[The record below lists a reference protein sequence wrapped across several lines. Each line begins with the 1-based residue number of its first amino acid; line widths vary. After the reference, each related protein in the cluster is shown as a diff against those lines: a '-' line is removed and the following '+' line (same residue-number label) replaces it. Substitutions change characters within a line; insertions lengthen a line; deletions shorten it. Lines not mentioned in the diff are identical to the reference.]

1 MSQAKIQRVMLETV
15 ASALGPA
22 LCAQVAFVGG
32 CTTAL
37 FLTDAAALHQV
48 RHTEDV
54 DLIVSVL
61 GYGQWH
67 QLQQQLRAQGFRD
80 DPGTDGPICAMWLQ
94 GLRVDFTPDDSAVLG
109 FSNQWYPPALKTAT
123 AYPLSD
129 TCCMRLVRPEYFIA
143 TKLEAWLG
151 RGNDDPEGSQDIE
164 DLLTLFDG
172 RAEIVQDL
180 AMAEPG
186 LRQWC
191 AAQLQALCNKRG
203 FERAIEGTARG
214 NRQREDLIHAR
225 IAAITLHDKAGT
237 GHFARN

>member
-1 MSQAKIQRVMLETV
+1 MNQASIQRMMLETV
-15 ASALGPA
+15 ASALGPD

-94 GLRVDFTPDDSAVLG
+94 GLRVDFTPDDPAVLG
-109 FSNQWYPPALKTAT
+109 FSNQWYPAALKTAT
-123 AYPLSD
+123 EFHLSD
-129 TCCMRLVRPEYFIA
+129 ACSIRLVRPEYFVA

-151 RGNDDPEGSQDIE
+151 RGNQDAEISQDIE

-180 AMAEPG
+180 ATAEPA

-191 AAQLQALCNKRG
+191 VEQLTTLHSQRG

-214 NRQREDLIHAR
+214 NRQREALIHAR
-225 IAAITLHDKAGT
+225 IAATV
-237 GHFARN
+237 AR